1 MVRLDKW
8 SRRLFQQVQIEVNRL
23 SCVMRGAASLQ
34 PFPVILVSMEKCLIY
49 HSKSLLAKFF
59 FFLPK
64 IDFSVALSLPRKPRL
79 HLFILPYFNSGNC
92 FDSTTKSMAN
102 SLDVLNIISV
112 ALLFLHDQALEYFA
126 YRVFFLELDHV
137 LETTDG

>member
-1 MVRLDKW
+1 MLNW
-8 SRRLFQQVQIEVNRL
+8 ENILRRAEYSLVQLILTESQKVIKK
-23 SCVMRGAASLQ
+23 GAASLQ

-49 HSKSLLAKFF
+49 HSKSLLAKLFF
-59 FFLPK
+59 FFFSK
-64 IDFSVALSLPRKPRL
+64 IDFSVALSLPRKLRQ

-112 ALLFLHDQALEYFA
+112 ALLFLHD
-126 YRVFFLELDHV
+126 
-137 LETTDG
+137 